1 MNDKWDIRYLKL
13 AKEVSK
19 WSKDPSVQV
28 GAIAVGEI
36 GQVLA
41 QGYNGFPRGVKDD
54 MSRYEDRETKYRYV
68 VHAEANCIYNAAMNG
83 VSLDG
88 ATMYV
93 YGLPA
98 CNECAKALIQVGIKR
113 IVMPDQQDVPEKW
126 KHSCGESKD
135 MLEEVGILYE
145 FVKLPYMELVK

>member
-54 MSRYEDRETKYRYV
+54 MSRYEDRETKYR
-68 VHAEANCIYNAAMNG
+68 
-83 VSLDG
+83 
-88 ATMYV
+88 
-93 YGLPA
+93 
-98 CNECAKALIQVGIKR
+98 
-113 IVMPDQQDVPEKW
+113 
-126 KHSCGESKD
+126 
-135 MLEEVGILYE
+135 
-145 FVKLPYMELVK
+145 